1 MSENWSEAALEQLY
15 RQLPGDASPGAI
27 DAPVLAA
34 ARTRARQRRLMR
46 RYGRAL
52 PWATA
57 AVAVL
62 FWSGLARH
70 AAPTPQIFDTA
81 EASLRAQLLR
91 AGTEAPETDS
101 VLSAELL
108 RTAPFAESEG
118 ADAVTSEGEQP

>member
-1 MSENWSEAALEQLY
+1 MNENWSEAALEQLY
-15 RQLPGDASPGAI
+15 RRLPGDASPGAI

-34 ARTRARQRRLMR
+34 ARARARQRRFVR
-46 RYGRAL
+46 RYGRVL

-57 AVAVL
+57 AAAVL

-70 AAPTPQIFDTA
+70 AAPRPQVFGNA

-91 AGTEAPETDS
+91 AGTEAPQTAS
-101 VLSAELL
+101 ALTAELL
-108 RTAPFAESEG
+108 RADPFAESED